1 MYASSSDLLYQE
13 KKIKDIWRE
22 IQKNNLDYV
31 SKLDESE
38 IFDRK
43 RQFSE
48 AKSVEK
54 LLVAFS
60 NTFGGIIAFGIDD
73 QKSIFELDRDHRD
86 KIDNQ
91 VINLN
96 RKLQPPTSL
105 LTHVIKTRNDNG
117 CFFVFVQR
125 NRGILSKTHNGITY
139 KREGRNCVEMTDEE
153 IELFNRI
160 EKESLL
166 DLDQFKK
173 RAENSKMLTHYKRFF
188 GREIELM
195 KLHDFLNSNQKTA
208 VVVGKGG
215 VGKTRLLI
223 EFAQEIAKNKSWDV
237 KFIHPYLE
245 FKRILSKKNLVLF
258 VDEAMN
264 YEHVERV
271 VDYVFHGSFNK
282 KQKIKLIL
290 ASRSIFEKSLTS
302 LIQRISYPGKG
313 IEKFYLTETQ
323 PFLLRVLKS
332 KIKDFIKHYYS
343 IPSGIVDFIVKESN
357 NSFSWAIVLSEFF
370 MFEQKKGSV
379 EDILK
384 WKTSKYSL
392 DLSKKIQT
400 TLEDVEYTIKIV
412 SLLNPII
419 WENDKHILKSLP
431 NGEILINILSQ
442 SFQIDSDLLTVI
454 KDKEYTYIFIKPDIL
469 SDFYRLNFISENYE
483 NFRYFWTRNVARMGF
498 RISRNVS
505 LLLRSKGGINENI
518 ENVLSEIWKTINT
531 EKGESIEYFDSLLF
545 FLQEMNEFSF
555 INTTSI
561 NKQIW
566 KSSYVIVKKEDERA
580 HYSYTKV
587 LASLSKLYIK
597 TKNIQEMSNC
607 LNEVR
612 ELRVFDEKIERSEVA
627 ILVNISLCCSSE
639 NNLSILERIMTE
651 LKEIIRVSHARELIL
666 DYSTA
671 IINAVHHFGK
681 NKKKEKMM
689 GLLKELKEIK
699 NLNNDKEFRTKY
711 GNGLINAT
719 TFYGEFED
727 YDAVEYCLA
736 EIRQMNKDYPEKTLR
751 VILGKATVNAILN
764 YGKNKKYD
772 KMTYLV
778 DELRIS
784 YMDFHDKD
792 SAIFYANGLNN
803 SITYFSESS
812 ILRDME
818 NIMLEIQTIVRDFNI
833 IEIHREFAKSL
844 ISFIRFCFEKK
855 STKNFDIYL
864 SILEKMIE
872 ENRDIEIL
880 TSLAKSLFNTISLKG
895 ELKEFSK
902 LRIYLK
908 KLEFLYE
915 NNKTKEIFIWLANAY
930 QSSISQYC
938 KEEKLKQVRHIKRKF
953 KKIFEKNTINL
964 QVRIEYGKCLYNL
977 QNSFGEKRQFGDMK
991 KIKNEIFELC
1001 TAFTHEG
1008 ILELKAKSSF
1018 TTLVH
1023 LSQNNQPLS
1032 FSDIL
1037 VSFNTRHH
1045 LPKEEGQNKDI
1056 QQIEQNFIK
1065 EIISKIKDIGNNP
1078 EEMAHFIS
1086 WLSSQIKNVIDKFQ
1100 VRESVISMLD
1110 DETKTLVS
1118 KSWLLY

>member
-1 MYASSSDLLYQE
+1 MYSSSSDLLYQE
-13 KKIKDIWRE
+13 KKIKEIWSE

-48 AKSVEK
+48 ARNVEK

-125 NRGILSKTHNGITY
+125 NRGFLSKTHNGITY
-139 KREGRNCVEMTDEE
+139 KREGRNCIEMTDEE

-166 DLDQFKK
+166 DLEQFKK
-173 RAENSKMLTHYKRFF
+173 RKENSKMLTHYKRFF
-188 GREIELM
+188 GREIELS
-195 KLHDFLNSNQKTA
+195 KLHEFLNSNQKTA

-223 EFAQEIAKNKSWDV
+223 EFAQEIVKNKSWDV

-245 FKRILSKKNLVLF
+245 FKRILSKKNLVLVF
-258 VDEAMN
+258 DEAMN
-264 YEHVERV
+264 NERVERV
-271 VDYVFHGSFNK
+271 VDYVINGNFYS

-290 ASRSIFEKSLTS
+290 ASRSIFEKSLINI
-302 LIQRISYPGKG
+302 IQRISYPVKG
-313 IEKFYLTETQ
+313 IEKVYLTETQ
-323 PFLLRVLKS
+323 PFLLRVLRS
-332 KIKDFIKHYYS
+332 KIKDFINHYYS
-343 IPSGIVDFIVKESN
+343 IPPDIVDFIVKESN
-357 NSFSWAIVLSEFF
+357 NSFSWAIVYSDFF
-370 MFEQKKGSV
+370 MSEQKKSSLEV
-379 EDILK
+379 ILK

-400 TLEDVEYTIKIV
+400 TLEDVEYVIKIV

-431 NGEILINILSQ
+431 NGEILMNILSQ
-442 SFQIDSDLLTVI
+442 SFQIDSDLLTII
-454 KDKEYTYIFIKPDIL
+454 KDEKYTYIFVKPDIL
-469 SDFYRLNFISENYE
+469 SDFYRLNFISEDYE
-483 NFRYFWTRNVARMGF
+483 NFRFFLTRNISRMGF
-498 RISRNVS
+498 RISRNIA
-505 LLLRSKGGINENI
+505 LLLKSKEGANEKI

-531 EKGESIEYFDSLLF
+531 EKGETIEYLDAILF
-545 FLQEMNEFSF
+545 FLQEMTGLSF

-566 KSSYVIVKKEDERA
+566 KSSYDIIKKEDERA
-580 HYSYTKV
+580 HYSYTKI

-639 NNLSILERIMTE
+639 NNLSILERTMTE
-651 LKEIIRVSHARELIL
+651 LKEIIQLSHSRELIL

-671 IINAVHHFGK
+671 IINAIHHFGK
-681 NKKKEKMM
+681 NKQKEKMM
-689 GLLKELKEIK
+689 DSLKDLKDIK

-711 GNGLINAT
+711 GNGLINAII
-719 TFYGEFED
+719 FYGEFED

-736 EIRQMNKDYPEKTLR
+736 EIRQMNIDYPEKTLR

-764 YGKNKKYD
+764 YGINRKYD
-772 KMTYLV
+772 KMTSLV
-778 DELRIS
+778 DELSLS
-784 YMDFHDKD
+784 YTDFHDKD
-792 SAIFYANGLNN
+792 SAIFYANGLNH
-803 SITYFSESS
+803 SVKYYSENS

-818 NIMLEIQTIVRDFNI
+818 NVLLEIQTIVRDFNI
-833 IEIHREFAKSL
+833 IEIHREFANSVT
-844 ISFIRFCFEKK
+844 SFTKFCFDKK
-855 STKNFDIYL
+855 STKNFDLYFSL
-864 SILEKMIE
+864 LEKIIE
-872 ENRDIEIL
+872 ENRDVELLISL
-880 TSLAKSLFNTISLKG
+880 ATSLSNTISLKG
-895 ELKEFSK
+895 ELKEFNK
-902 LRIYLK
+902 LSLYLK

-915 NNKTKEIFIWLANAY
+915 NNKTKEIFIWLAHAY

-938 KEEKLKQVRHIKRKF
+938 KEDKFEQARCIKRKF
-953 KKIFEKNTINL
+953 ENIFDKNSINL
-964 QVRIEYGKCLYNL
+964 HVRIEYGKCLYNL
-977 QNSFGEKRQFGDMK
+977 LKSFGEKKQFDDMK
-991 KIKNEIFELC
+991 KIKNEIFQLC

-1018 TTLVH
+1018 VTLIH

-1032 FSDIL
+1032 LLDFL
-1037 VSFNTRHH
+1037 VSFNTRYH
-1045 LPKEEGQNKDI
+1045 LPKEEGKNKRI
-1056 QQIEQNFIK
+1056 QHIEKNFTIN
-1065 EIISKIKDIGNNP
+1065 IISKIKDIGNNP
-1078 EEMAHFIS
+1078 EKIASFVS
-1086 WLSSQIKNVIDKFQ
+1086 RLSCQIENAIDKFQ
-1100 VRESVISMLD
+1100 VRESVVSKLN
-1110 DETKTLVS
+1110 DEIKTLVS